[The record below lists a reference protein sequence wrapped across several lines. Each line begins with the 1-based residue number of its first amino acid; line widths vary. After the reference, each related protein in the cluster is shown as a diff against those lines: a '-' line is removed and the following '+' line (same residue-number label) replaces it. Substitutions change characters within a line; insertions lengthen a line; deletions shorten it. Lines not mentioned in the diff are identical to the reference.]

1 MSGISIFMYH
11 QVGTFPD
18 IRTHRASYCDAGR
31 FRAQMRALRR
41 LRVPVISMSDA
52 ARALRGEAPMPTRA
66 VVLTFDDGCRN
77 FRENALP
84 VLEEFGFPSI
94 VYAIAGMVGG
104 EAEWLAEAGHATPP
118 LMTWDE
124 LRDIQRRGVE
134 IGSHSLH
141 HIRLGDQDKDRQTQ
155 EVSQSRTLLEQELGK
170 PVVHMCYPYGSHD
183 LDTLRATAAAGYE
196 TGVTCQ
202 RAAATPA
209 FDPLSIPRK
218 AISYGDDTFGF
229 LWKLYMK
236 DAPKGEAVRR
246 PEWEPD
252 SSIRPA

>member
-11 QVGTFPD
+11 QIGTFPD
-18 IRTHRASYCDAGR
+18 IRTHRASYCDTGR
-31 FRAQMRALRR
+31 FRAQMQALKR

-52 ARALRGEAPMPTRA
+52 ASALRGETPMPRRA
-66 VVLTFDDGCRN
+66 AVLTFDDGCRN

-94 VYAIAGMVGG
+94 VYAIAGMAGG
-104 EAEWLAEAGHATPP
+104 NAGWLAEAGHATPP

-124 LRDIQRRGVE
+124 LREIRKRGVE

-141 HIRLGDQDKDRQTQ
+141 HIHLAEQDPSIQLQEMTRSKDQ
-155 EVSQSRTLLEQELGK
+155 LEQELGE
-170 PVVHMCYPYGSHD
+170 PVPHMCYPYGSHD
-183 LDTLRATAAAGYE
+183 LNTLQAASQAGYE

-209 FDPLSIPRK
+209 FDPLALPRK
-218 AISYGDDTFGF
+218 AISYGDDRFGF

-236 DAPKGEAVRR
+236 DAPKGQALVR
-246 PEWEPD
+246 PN
-252 SSIRPA
+252 